1 MVVKVSWWA
10 SLARC
15 VGNVLIESLLAA
27 GILSAMNALASL
39 QLGAGELAMMATC
52 WVAGLALSQIIRRQ
66 FEASK
71 WLLAALEWGGPV
83 VLLEL
88 INGRFLHAM
97 TFAQIAYAASLIMA
111 LVHGWRW
118 WTGRCER
125 AGLDQHAETLR
136 VMLVALAAGW
146 TTLPFFTDRLLGG
159 TDARWYGGMFTDF
172 VQQIR
177 AGVFPVLSARGSMP
191 STGP

>member
-125 AGLDQHAETLR
+125 PGSTSTPR
-136 VMLVALAAGW
+136 PCVSCW
-146 TTLPFFTDRLLGG
+146 LP
-159 TDARWYGGMFTDF
+159 
-172 VQQIR
+172 
-177 AGVFPVLSARGSMP
+177 
-191 STGP
+191 